1 MIIILFRNLDY
12 IYILETKIKQI
23 LPRMGLK
30 SFLDVLTL
38 YAFEQTSDRFTDPKH
53 ERNTV
58 IPLDKA

>member
-1 MIIILFRNLDY
+1 
-12 IYILETKIKQI
+12 
-23 LPRMGLK
+23 MGLK

-53 ERNTV
+53 ARNTV

>member
-1 MIIILFRNLDY
+1 M
-12 IYILETKIKQI
+12 ETKIKQI